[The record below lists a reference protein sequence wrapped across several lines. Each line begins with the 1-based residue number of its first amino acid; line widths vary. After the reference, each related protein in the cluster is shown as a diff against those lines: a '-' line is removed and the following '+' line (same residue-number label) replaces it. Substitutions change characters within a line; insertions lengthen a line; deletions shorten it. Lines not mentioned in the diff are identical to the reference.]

1 MKAFKVLL
9 KILVSIINILNEE
22 GFKLYDS
29 DNKDWYISDIRY
41 SDSDDRLYFETSVC
55 EDDEEDSEWIS

>member
-9 KILVSIINILNEE
+9 KIIVAIINILNEE

-29 DNKDWYISDIRY
+29 NDQDYYISNIRY
-41 SDSDDRLYFETSVC
+41 EGMDDRLYFDT
-55 EDDEEDSEWIS
+55 EEDR

>member
-9 KILVSIINILNEE
+9 KILISILNILNEE

-29 DNKDWYISDIRY
+29 DNPGWYIRNIRY
-41 SDSDDRLYFETSVC
+41 DGLDDRLYFDT
-55 EDDEEDSEWIS
+55 EEDK

>member
-9 KILVSIINILNEE
+9 KILAAIINILNEE

-29 DNKDWYISDIRY
+29 DNQDWYISNIRY
-41 SDSDDRLYFETSVC
+41 SDSDNRMYFDTGLCTDDV
-55 EDDEEDSEWIS
+55 EDK

>member
-29 DNKDWYISDIRY
+29 NDPDYYISNIRY
-41 SDSDDRLYFETSVC
+41 EGMDDRLYFDT
-55 EDDEEDSEWIS
+55 EEDK